1 MKIKRENNIPNH
13 IAIVMDGNGR
23 WALNKKLDRFKGHE
37 KGVKVVKEVTK
48 YSNLS
53 ESTIRRAVKRGTLK
67 ASNQTG
73 RLLFKYTDVDNWLK
87 G

>member
-1 MKIKRENNIPNH
+1 MEYRILEQLDEIKSMLTGKINDKWLTI
-13 IAIVMDGNGR
+13 
-23 WALNKKLDRFKGHE
+23 
-37 KGVKVVKEVTK
+37 KEVTK

-73 RLLFKYTDVDNWLK
+73 RLLFKYTDLDNWLK

>member
-1 MKIKRENNIPNH
+1 MEYRILEQLDEIKSILTGKMNDKWMTI
-13 IAIVMDGNGR
+13 
-23 WALNKKLDRFKGHE
+23 
-37 KGVKVVKEVTK
+37 KEVTQ

-53 ESTIRRAVKRGTLK
+53 ESTIRRAVKRRALK